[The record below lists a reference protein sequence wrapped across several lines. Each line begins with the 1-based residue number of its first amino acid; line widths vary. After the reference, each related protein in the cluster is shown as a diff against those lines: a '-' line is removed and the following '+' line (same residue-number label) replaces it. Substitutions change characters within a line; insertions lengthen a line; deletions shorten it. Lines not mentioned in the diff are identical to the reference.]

1 MKAEEQVAR
10 MLRMVPYL
18 SAHQGVAVTEVARV
32 FGTTP
37 TQVIR
42 DLEVLQ
48 FCGLPGG
55 YYDDLF
61 DVDIDGVR
69 EDGHVFFRNAEVLAR
84 PLRLRPAE
92 AAGLLAALRLVVE
105 VAADSAAARSALD
118 KLEAAVGSEAR
129 GVSVAV
135 AATDPGRRASVAAA
149 IADRRAVRLT
159 YRTPGRPGFSDA
171 VVEPARLRIVDGYTY
186 VDAWSRPR
194 GAWRSFRLDRVEGV
208 ERLDDPVE
216 ERGEPP
222 EGWFGDVASQLTL
235 TLVPSARWVAE
246 YYPTSAVEDLGDR
259 VRVRFPVASTKWAV
273 GLLLR
278 LGGQV
283 LEVSDDG
290 ALDAARLEAA
300 AALALYGAGSGS
312 IDA

>member
-1 MKAEEQVAR
+1 MKSEAQVAR

-18 SAHQGVAVTEVARV
+18 SAHQGVAVAEVAQV

-37 TQVIR
+37 EQVLR

-69 EDGHVFFRNAEVLAR
+69 EDGHVFFRNADVLRR

-105 VAADSAAARSALD
+105 VAAGSDAARSALA
-118 KLEAAVGSEAR
+118 KLEAAVGREGR

-135 AATDPGRRASVAAA
+135 AATDPGLRGSLADA
-149 IADRRAVRLT
+149 IARRRAVRLT
-159 YRTPGRPGFSDA
+159 YRTPGRAGQSEA
-171 VVEPARLRIVDGYTY
+171 VVEPSRLHLVDGHTY
-186 VDAWSRPR
+186 LDAWSRPR
-194 GAWRSFRLDRVEGV
+194 EAWRSFRLDRVDGV
-208 ERLDDPVE
+208 EVLDDPAPD
-216 ERGEPP
+216 RGAPP
-222 EGWFGDVASQLTL
+222 SGWFGDVATHLTL
-235 TLVPSARWVAE
+235 TLAPSARWVAE
-246 YYPTSAVEDLGDR
+246 YYPTTAVADEGDR
-259 VRVRFPVASTKWAV
+259 IHVTFPVAATSWAV
-273 GLLLR
+273 ALLLR

-283 LEVSDDG
+283 LGVSD
-290 ALDAARLEAA
+290 AEVHAAARLRAA
-300 AALALYGAGSGS
+300 EALALYGEPVG
-312 IDA
+312 